1 MDLFPAPLG
10 MLLLLGQT
18 TPLDAET
25 PIRERIVT
33 GHHLLVGVSGVDL
46 GFEPAAWH
54 RHLRSLR
61 GTHYR
66 LTDAGFERQLLE
78 ARSDPDWV
86 AAIES
91 LSGTPP
97 T

>member
-1 MDLFPAPLG
+1 

-25 PIRERIVT
+25 PIRERIVM
-33 GHHLLVGVSGVDL
+33 GHDLLIGVTGVDL

-61 GTHYR
+61 GSDYR
-66 LTDAGFERQLLE
+66 LTDAGFERQLRE
-78 ARSDPDWV
+78 ARSDPSWV
-86 AAIES
+86 EAIDS
-91 LSGTPP
+91 LSGRPP
-97 T
+97 G